1 MEGYFN
7 RMEMIDVIFET
18 KLRNQ
23 AFNKICPPM
32 EQENEKNN
40 GLFNY
45 SFLLMSSF
53 LVVIIQYL

>member
-1 MEGYFN
+1 MN

-32 EQENEKNN
+32 NKNTSKNN
-40 GLFNY
+40 AIFNY
-45 SFLLMSSF
+45 SFLAFACL
-53 LVVIIQYL
+53 LLIILNG